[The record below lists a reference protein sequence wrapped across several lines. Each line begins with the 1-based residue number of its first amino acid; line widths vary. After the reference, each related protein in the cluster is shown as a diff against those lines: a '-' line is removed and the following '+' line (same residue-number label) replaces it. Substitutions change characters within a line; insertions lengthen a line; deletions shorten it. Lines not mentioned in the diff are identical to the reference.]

1 VAFKLSPVSSE
12 LDGGYMPRLE
22 QLATASP
29 GSYQEIAYGDRPG
42 QFAELWP
49 APRSGPAPAAVLIH
63 GGYWRERYRLDVM
76 HALAA
81 GLQSWG
87 WAVWNLEYRRTG
99 MPGGGWP
106 GTFSDVAAGIDALAG
121 LAGQH
126 RLDLSRMVIIG
137 HSAGGHLALWA
148 AARDRLPSSW
158 ARPVVRPAHV
168 VSLAGVCDLAEAARR
183 RLSDGAVFELLG
195 AGPDEAPEVYRQ
207 ACPRRLLPLGVGQTV
222 VHGTRD
228 EDVPFTLSSEYAEA
242 AQKAGDRCAFIAAAD
257 ADHFDMIDPASSA
270 WKSLARLMLPV

>member
-1 VAFKLSPVSSE
+1 VSAE
-12 LDGGYMPRLE
+12 LDGGYFPRLQ
-22 QLATASP
+22 QLATAGP
-29 GSYQEIAYGDRPG
+29 GSCRQIAYGAEPG

-49 APRSGPAPAAVLIH
+49 AARPGASPVAVLIH

-81 GLQSWG
+81 GLVSYG

-106 GTFSDVAAGIDALAG
+106 GTFRDVAAGIDALAG

-126 RLDLSRMVIIG
+126 WLDLTRAVIIG

-148 AARDRLPSSW
+148 AARDRLPAPW

-183 RLSDGAVFELLG
+183 RLSDGAVLELLG
-195 AGPDEAPEVYRQ
+195 AGPDEAPEVYQQ
-207 ACPRRLLPLGVGQTV
+207 ACPRRLLPLRAGQTV

-228 EDVPFTLSSEYAEA
+228 EDVPFELSSEYARA
-242 AQKAGDRCAFIAAAD
+242 AQRAGDRCDFLPVD
-257 ADHFDMIDPASSA
+257 GADHFDMIDPASPA
-270 WKSLARLMLPV
+270 WDQLAGVISTAAL

>member
-1 VAFKLSPVSSE
+1 MSAE
-12 LDGGYMPRLE
+12 LGGYPPRLR
-22 QLATASP
+22 QLAMASP
-29 GSYQEIAYGDRPG
+29 GSCRQIAYGAEPG

-49 APRSGPAPAAVLIH
+49 AARPGHCPVAVLIH

-81 GLQSWG
+81 GLASRG

-106 GTFSDVAAGIDALAG
+106 GTFRDVAAGIDALAG

-126 RLDLSRMVIIG
+126 RLDLARAVVIG

-148 AARDRLPSSW
+148 AARDRLPASW
-158 ARPVVRPAHV
+158 ARPAVRPAHV

-183 RLSDGAVFELLG
+183 RLSDGAVPELLG
-195 AGPDEAPEVYRQ
+195 AGPDEAPDVYRQ
-207 ACPRRLLPLGVGQTV
+207 ACPRLLLPLRVSQTI

-228 EDVPFTLSSEYAEA
+228 EDVPFELSSEYARA
-242 AQKAGDRCAFIAAAD
+242 AHRAGDPCDFLPVEGAG
-257 ADHFDMIDPASSA
+257 HFDMIDPAGPA
-270 WKSLARLMLPV
+270 WEHLAGRLAYTHHGGAP

>member
-1 VAFKLSPVSSE
+1 VSSE
-12 LDGGYMPRLE
+12 LDGGYPPRLA
-22 QLATASP
+22 QLATAGP
-29 GSYQEIAYGDRPG
+29 GSYQEIVYGDGPG

-49 APRSGPAPAAVLIH
+49 AARPGLSPVAVLIH

-126 RLDLSRMVIIG
+126 RLDLSRVVIIG

-148 AARDRLPSSW
+148 AARDRLPAPW
-158 ARPVVRPAHV
+158 PRPVVRPAHV

-183 RLSDGAVFELLG
+183 RLSDGAVLELLG
-195 AGPDEAPEVYRQ
+195 AGPDEAPQVYRQ
-207 ACPRRLLPLGVGQTV
+207 ACPRRLLPLGAGQTV

-228 EDVPFTLSSEYAEA
+228 EDVPFELSSEYALA
-242 AQKAGDRCAFIAAAD
+242 AQQAGDRCDFLPIEG

-270 WKSLARLMLPV
+270 WKSLASLMLPA